1 MFHALRLVPHSIAIL
16 LGFASTVHAQRVLFD
31 VHGAVAGGGAANGVV
46 IGDWDGDG
54 VQDFAVGAPRDG
66 TAAFGAG
73 AVRVHSGANGRV
85 LATLLGAN
93 YGDHFGE
100 QVARI
105 PDVNGNATDELLVSA
120 PAADYKGD
128 DSGSVYCFDGSS
140 GTQLWRADGPMA
152 LVRFGTQVGGMG
164 DVDGDGIG
172 DVYVGGASDGQTS
185 ILSGTNGADVGFAWT
200 SFPFGRAVTALD
212 DIDGDGI
219 RELLIGDRSYSLRSG
234 HDLGIAYVV
243 SPTWPVATTLLTY
256 LGASENQFFGEDVAT
271 LGDLDG
277 DGVREY
283 AIASRLDDHGLAAMV
298 EVYSG
303 ATGLELAKIVS
314 PDSTTLLTPQVADA
328 GDVNGDGLRDLAI
341 SGTWTDAQGAP
352 HAATFLFSGK
362 TFLLLDRIETADD
375 AVVLA
380 SAGDFDGDG
389 RDDVIVGSLDAS
401 YDGRVRVF
409 GGAPLWQ
416 DATPSQPVAGATL
429 ELSTRE
435 GAPGQP
441 TVLVVE
447 AVDGAPTF
455 VVLAG
460 LATFGPLG
468 GRRISATVPAGLA
481 GHDATLRAFAH
492 DASNRL
498 IRSDPQDVEFR

>member
-1 MFHALRLVPHSIAIL
+1 MSHALRFVPHSISVL
-16 LGFASTVHAQRVLFD
+16 LGFASPAHAQRVLFD

-73 AVRVHSGANGRV
+73 AVRIHSGANGSV
-85 LATLLGAN
+85 LATFLGAN

-120 PAADYKGD
+120 PAADYGGD
-128 DSGSVYCFDGSS
+128 DSGSVYCFDGTN
-140 GTQLWRADGPMA
+140 GTQLWRADGTTT
-152 LVRFGTQVGGMG
+152 LVRFGTQIGGMG

-172 DVYVGGASDGQTS
+172 DLYAGVVQDDYTH
-185 ILSGTNGADVGFAWT
+185 ILSGVNGADVSPPSGGP
-200 SFPFGRAVTALD
+200 SGRAVAVLD
-212 DIDGDGI
+212 DLDGDGI
-219 RELLIGDRSYSLRSG
+219 RELLVGDRFI
-234 HDLGIAYVV
+234 DNAFVV
-243 SPTWPVATTLLTY
+243 SPP
-256 LGASENQFFGEDVAT
+256 LGMWLRDHYGTFAGQHFGEDVAS

-283 AIASRLDDHGLAAMV
+283 AIASRLDDQGLAAMV

-303 ATGLELAKIVS
+303 ATGVELAKIVS
-314 PDSTTLLTPQVADA
+314 PDRTTLLTPQVADA
-328 GDVNGDGLRDLAI
+328 GDVNGDGVHDLAI
-341 SGTWTDAQGAP
+341 SGTWSDAQGAP

-362 TFLLLDRIETADD
+362 TYVLLDRIETADD

-380 SAGDFDGDG
+380 PAGDFDGDG
-389 RDDVIVGSLDAS
+389 RDDVLVGSLDAS

-416 DATPSQPVAGATL
+416 NATPSQPVAGVTLDLATH
-429 ELSTRE
+429 E
-435 GAPGQP
+435 GAPGKP

-481 GHDATLRAFAH
+481 GHVATLRAYAH

-498 IRSDPQDVEFR
+498 IRSDPQDVEFH

>member
-1 MFHALRLVPHSIAIL
+1 MLHSLRRAPQSIAVL
-16 LGFASTVHAQRVLFD
+16 LGLAGTAHAQRVLFD
-31 VHGAVAGGGAANGVV
+31 VQGAVAGGGAANGVV

-73 AVRVHSGANGRV
+73 AVRVHSGANGSV
-85 LATLLGAN
+85 LATFLGAN

-100 QVARI
+100 QVARV
-105 PDVNGNATDELLVSA
+105 PDVNGNSTDELLVSA

-128 DSGSVYCFDGSS
+128 DSGSIYCFDGTS
-140 GTQLWRADGPMA
+140 GTLLWRADSPTT
-152 LVRFGTQVGGMG
+152 LVRFGTQIGGMG

-172 DVYVGGASDGQTS
+172 DLYAGVAHGDYTH
-185 ILSGTNGADVGFAWT
+185 ILSGVSGTEVSPPVYGP
-200 SFPFGRAVTALD
+200 SGRAVTALD
-212 DIDGDGI
+212 DLDGDGI
-219 RELLIGDRSYSLRSG
+219 RELLIGDRFTSY
-234 HDLGIAYVV
+234 AYVV
-243 SPTWPVATTLLTY
+243 SLPSGMWLRY
-256 LGASENQFFGEDVAT
+256 YRGAFVGQFLGEDVAT

-277 DGVREY
+277 DGLREY
-283 AIASRLDDHGLAAMV
+283 AIASRFDDQVLAAMV

-314 PDSTTLLTPQVADA
+314 PDRTTLLTPQVSDA
-328 GDVNGDGLRDLAI
+328 GDVNGDGLHDLAI

-362 TFLLLDRIETADD
+362 TYLLLDRIETADD

-380 SAGDFDGDG
+380 PAGDFDGDG

-416 DATPSQPVAGATL
+416 NATPSQPVAGMTL
-429 ELSTRE
+429 DLVTRE
-435 GAPGQP
+435 GVAGNP

-447 AVDGAPTF
+447 AVDGSPTF
-455 VVLAG
+455 VVHGG
-460 LATFGPLG
+460 LAAFGPLG
-468 GRRISATVPAGLA
+468 GRKIAVTVPAGLA
-481 GHDATLRAFAH
+481 GHVATLRAYAH
-492 DASNRL
+492 DAGNRL
-498 IRSDPQDVEFR
+498 ISSDAQDVEFR

>member
-1 MFHALRLVPHSIAIL
+1 MSHAPRLFLHSIAVL
-16 LGFASTVHAQRVLFD
+16 LGFASTAHAQRVLFD
-31 VHGAVAGGGAANGVV
+31 VHGAVAGGGAANGAA

-73 AVRVHSGANGRV
+73 AVRVHSGANGNV
-85 LATLLGAN
+85 LATFLGAN

-105 PDVNGNATDELLVSA
+105 PDVNGNGTDELLVSA

-128 DSGSVYCFDGSS
+128 DSGSVYCFDGTS
-140 GTQLWRADGPMA
+140 GTQLWRADGPTT
-152 LVRFGTQVGGMG
+152 LVRFGTQIGGMG

-172 DVYVGGASDGQTS
+172 DVYAGVASTNFTH
-185 ILSGTNGADVGFAWT
+185 ILSGTNGADLGF
-200 SFPFGRAVTALD
+200 FIPFGRAVTELD

-219 RELLIGDRSYSLRSG
+219 RELLIGDRSSNA
-234 HDLGIAYVV
+234 AYVV
-243 SPTWPVATTLLTY
+243 SPTFPIGTTLLIY
-256 LGASENQFFGEDVAT
+256 YGAFVNQHLGEDVAT

-283 AIASRLDDHGLAAMV
+283 AVASRVDDQGLAAMV

-303 ATGLELAKIVS
+303 ATGVELAKIVS
-314 PDSTTLLTPQVADA
+314 PGPTTLLTPQVSDA
-328 GDVNGDGLRDLAI
+328 GDVNGDGVRDLAI

-352 HAATFLFSGK
+352 HAAVFLFSGK
-362 TFLLLDRIETADD
+362 TYVLLDRIETADD
-375 AVVLA
+375 DVVLA
-380 SAGDFDGDG
+380 PAGDFDGDG
-389 RDDVIVGSLDAS
+389 RDDVLVGSLDAG

-416 DATPSQPVAGATL
+416 NATPSQPVAGVTL
-429 ELSTRE
+429 DLATRE
-435 GAPGQP
+435 GAPGKP

-455 VVLAG
+455 FVLAG

-468 GRRISATVPAGLA
+468 GRKISAIVPVGLA
-481 GHDATLRAFAH
+481 GHDATLRAWAH

>member
-1 MFHALRLVPHSIAIL
+1 
-16 LGFASTVHAQRVLFD
+16 VLFD

-73 AVRVHSGANGRV
+73 AVRIHSGANGSV
-85 LATLLGAN
+85 LATFLGAN

-100 QVARI
+100 QLERI
-105 PDVNGNATDELLVSA
+105 PDVNGNGSDELLVSA

-128 DSGSVYCFDGSS
+128 DSGSVYCFDGTS
-140 GTQLWRADGPMA
+140 GTQLWRGDGQTP
-152 LVRFGTQVGGMG
+152 LVRFGTQIGGMG

-172 DVYVGGASDGQTS
+172 DVYVGVASTDFTH
-185 ILSGTNGADVGFAWT
+185 ILSGTNGADLGFWI
-200 SFPFGRAVTALD
+200 PFGRAVTAID
-212 DIDGDGI
+212 DVDGDGI
-219 RELLIGDRSYSLRSG
+219 RELLIGDRSPTG
-234 HDLGIAYVV
+234 GAFVV
-243 SPTWPVATTLLTY
+243 SPTFPFGTILLIYQGTFW
-256 LGASENQFFGEDVAT
+256 GQFFGEDVAT

-283 AIASRLDDHGLAAMV
+283 AIASRLDDQGLAAMV

-362 TFLLLDRIETADD
+362 TFLLLDRIETTDD

-416 DATPSQPVAGATL
+416 NATPSQPVAGATL
-429 ELSTRE
+429 ELATRE